1 MQFEDTTTFARI
13 EALAKRISVIQG
25 GTSAGKTIGTLMNII
40 DTSFE
45 FSRTTTSICT
55 DTFPNLR
62 RGAMK
67 DFKAILYGT
76 RRDWYFNESKSIHT
90 FENRCTGSVVEFFS
104 TDEAGALGA
113 RRDFLFINEANR
125 VSKET
130 FDQLETR
137 TDKRIW
143 LDFNPVNEFWAHEL
157 VKTRDD
163 VDFLKLNYL
172 HNEALSENIRRT
184 IEMRRG
190 DGTSNWWKV
199 YGLGEIG
206 SLEGNVYS
214 GWTRVDEIPEGYI
227 LRVVG
232 VDFGFSNDPTAVIGV
247 FENAD
252 GAICL
257 KKYIYETGLLTSELC
272 KKLVANKEI
281 NTALF
286 VCDNARPEII
296 AEMQAYGLRAIGC
309 NKTAGEKMNGKLY
322 NIDLVKRRNV
332 SYLSVDREI
341 EQEYFTYGWRV
352 QKSTGK
358 TIDEP
363 KDGNDHAMD
372 AIAYAVRELSSRVV
386 DESAPLLG
394 GSYEPED
401 DEAWDDEAWDDEDF

>member
-13 EALAKRISVIQG
+13 EGLQKRISVIQG

-45 FSRTTTSICT
+45 YSKATFSICT

-62 RGAMK
+62 RGALK
-67 DFKAILYGT
+67 DFKAILAGT
-76 RRDWYFNESKSIHT
+76 GRDRYFHESKSIHT
-90 FENRCTGSVVEFFS
+90 FENLCNGAVVEFFS

-113 RRDFLFINEANR
+113 RREFLFINEANR
-125 VSKET
+125 VSLET

-137 TDKRIW
+137 TTERIW
-143 LDFNPVNEFWAHEL
+143 LDFNPVNEFWVHEL
-157 VKTRDD
+157 MKQRDD

-172 HNEALSENIRRT
+172 HNEALSEKIRRT

-190 DGTSNWWKV
+190 DGTSNWWRV

-214 GWTRVDEIPEGYI
+214 GWIRVDEMPEGFV
-227 LRVVG
+227 LKVVG
-232 VDFGFSNDPTAVIGV
+232 VDFGFTNDPTAVIGI

-252 GAICL
+252 GDICL
-257 KKYIYETGLLTSELC
+257 KKYLYETGLLTSELC
-272 KKLVANKEI
+272 RRLVNNPEI
-281 NTALF
+281 NQALF

-296 AEMQAYGLRAIGC
+296 AEMQAYGLRAIAC
-309 NKTAGEKMNGKLY
+309 DKTAGEKMNGKLY
-322 NIDLVKRRNV
+322 NIDLVKRRKV
-332 SYLSVDREI
+332 HYLSVDIEI
-341 EQEYFTYGWRV
+341 EREYFTYGWRV

-372 AIAYAVRELSSRVV
+372 AIAYGVRELSSRVV
-386 DESAPLLG
+386 DNSIPTLG
-394 GSYEPED
+394 GSYIPED
-401 DEAWDDEAWDDEDF
+401 EAMDGWDEDF

>member
-13 EALAKRISVIQG
+13 EGLQKRISVIQG
-25 GTSAGKTIGTLMNII
+25 GTSAGKTIGVLMNII

-45 FSRTTTSICT
+45 YSKATFSTCT

-62 RGAMK
+62 RGALK
-67 DFKAILYGT
+67 DFKAILAGT
-76 RRDWYFNESKSIHT
+76 GRDRYFHEIKSIHT
-90 FENRCTGSVVEFFS
+90 FENLCNGSVIEFFS

-113 RRDFLFINEANR
+113 RREFLFINEANR
-125 VSKET
+125 VSLET

-137 TDKRIW
+137 TTERIW

-157 VKTRDD
+157 IKQRDD

-172 HNEALSENIRRT
+172 HNEALSEKIKRT

-190 DGTSNWWKV
+190 DGTSNWWRV

-214 GWTRVDEIPEGYI
+214 GWIRVDEMPEGFV
-227 LRVVG
+227 LKVVG
-232 VDFGFSNDPTAVIGV
+232 VDFGFTNDPTAVIGI

-252 GAICL
+252 GGICL
-257 KKYIYETGLLTSELC
+257 KKYLYETGLLTSELC
-272 KKLVANKEI
+272 RKLVNNSEI
-281 NTALF
+281 NQALF

-296 AEMQAYGLRAIGC
+296 AEMQAYGLRAIAC
-309 NKTAGEKMNGKLY
+309 DKTAGEKMNGKLY
-322 NIDLVKRRNV
+322 NIDLVKRRKV
-332 SYLSVDREI
+332 YYLSVDVEI
-341 EQEYFTYGWRV
+341 EREYFTYGWRV

-372 AIAYAVRELSSRVV
+372 AIAYGVRELSSRVV
-386 DESAPLLG
+386 DNSIPTLG
-394 GSYEPED
+394 GSYMPED
-401 DEAWDDEAWDDEDF
+401 EAMDGWDEDF